1 MGKRSSSECGGG
13 LSGKEQKKTRKEDDE
28 EDCHEQ
34 EQDQEEMVS
43 FVPEDFVHPAYAP
56 NAAWKH
62 GVMPYEIVFA
72 RKLFSNYC
80 SSRHN
85 VRVECYYPARPLTA
99 PQVKGTVG

>member
-1 MGKRSSSECGGG
+1 MRKRSSSKCGSD
-13 LSGKEQKKTRKEDDE
+13 LSGHKEKKTRKEDDE
-28 EDCHEQ
+28 EDC
-34 EQDQEEMVS
+34 EEEEEKA
-43 FVPEDFVHPAYAP
+43 FVPLDFVHPAYAP

-99 PQVKGTVG
+99 PQVKETVG